1 MSSPRHALPSGALR
15 SVFTVAPP
23 FTVVAAVLCRPTIYH
38 GRMCALSFQD
48 LFFLSQDV
56 TVGLGPNGELRYP
69 SGATGGG
76 RVPVLRHKYMLQQL
90 RRHAAE
96 AGDPLWGLSGP
107 RDSPDACGFF
117 NDDGI
122 LPTRRPCAKKRE
134 K

>member
-1 MSSPRHALPSGALR
+1 MS
-15 SVFTVAPP
+15 PP
-23 FTVVAAVLCRPTIYH
+23 LDSQDQGEDRPPVRCRQRASNAAVALDPT
-38 GRMCALSFQD
+38 SS
-48 LFFLSQDV
+48 LFEAPFADV